1 MKKSILFI
9 VALSSLLASCA
20 GTSTNKEE
28 ATATSSDTTE
38 VRTVECVA
46 SGDVVFVDFDYIM
59 ASSKLFAS
67 EGSALETKVKEFQQ
81 RAATAQEGWAKKEQN
96 LANEYNKLQ
105 ADAIKLQQDYEKGLI
120 TTLNAQQKQ
129 EDLQKKGES
138 IQTRMNSLQST
149 VQTEGQK
156 LQEEELALAEEQSVL
171 MNRFQK
177 LTRLALDEINADK
190 RYKMI
195 VNAVSVVD
203 ADPTLNI
210 SDVVLKKVDELYE
223 ANAL

>member
-1 MKKSILFI
+1 
-9 VALSSLLASCA
+9 
-20 GTSTNKEE
+20 
-28 ATATSSDTTE
+28 
-38 VRTVECVA
+38 
-46 SGDVVFVDFDYIM
+46 
-59 ASSKLFAS
+59 
-67 EGSALETKVKEFQQ
+67 
-81 RAATAQEGWAKKEQN
+81 
-96 LANEYNKLQ
+96 
-105 ADAIKLQQDYEKGLI
+105 
-120 TTLNAQQKQ
+120 
-129 EDLQKKGES
+129 
-138 IQTRMNSLQST
+138 
-149 VQTEGQK
+149 
-156 LQEEELALAEEQSVL
+156 

>member
-1 MKKSILFI
+1 MKKSILFV
-9 VALSSLLASCA
+9 VALSSLFASCA
-20 GTSTNKEE
+20 GTSTNNEDKV
-28 ATATSSDTTE
+28 ATSSDTTE

-46 SGDVVFVDFDYIM
+46 SGDVVFVDLDYIM
-59 ASSKLFAS
+59 ASSKLYAT
-67 EGSALETKVKEFQQ
+67 EGSALEAKVKEFQQ
-81 RAATAQEGWAKKEQN
+81 RATTAQEGWAKKEQN

-105 ADAIKLQQDYEKGLI
+105 SDAMKLQQDYEKGLI

-138 IQTRMNSLQST
+138 IQTRMNALQST

-156 LQEEELALAEEQSVL
+156 LQEEEMALTEEQAVL
-171 MNRFQK
+171 MNRFQQ
-177 LTRLALDEINADK
+177 LTRLALDQNNADK
-190 RYKMI
+190 RYTMI

-223 ANAL
+223 AEAL